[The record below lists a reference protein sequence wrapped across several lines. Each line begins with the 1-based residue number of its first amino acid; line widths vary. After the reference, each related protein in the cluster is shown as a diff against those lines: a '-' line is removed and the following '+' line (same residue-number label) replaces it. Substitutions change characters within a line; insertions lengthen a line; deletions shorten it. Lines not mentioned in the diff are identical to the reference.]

1 MYFRSWYFS
10 NILDLFFQICEV
22 LLCQF
27 YGHSIQF
34 QLGKRMIFVYLLVIQ
49 HLKFMR
55 SLSKLLR
62 CSDSVFFRYNNI
74 IENNCVIGMPCRIC
88 SIFPCQITGADAIPN
103 LNRLQ
108 FRKCISDSEI
118 SILQQKFNEQ
128 LNRVGSHH
136 ISGLSMVMV
145 L

>member
-1 MYFRSWYFS
+1 MYFRSLYFS
-10 NILDLFFQICEV
+10 NILNLFFQICEV

-27 YGHSIQF
+27 YGRSIQF

-62 CSDSVFFRYNNI
+62 CSDSVFPVTI
-74 IENNCVIGMPCRIC
+74 ISSRKNCVLGMPCRIC
-88 SIFPCQITGADAIPN
+88 SIFLCQIAGADAIPN

-118 SILQQKFNEQ
+118 SILQQKCNEQ
-128 LNRVGSHH
+128 LNRCGSHH
-136 ISGLSMVMV
+136 ISGLPMVMV